1 VRYLLDVNFL
11 LACVWRSH
19 TQHSKASAWLDRQA
33 GFVTCPLAQLGFLR
47 VSLSPGYRA
56 APGDASAA
64 LGDLTSRKGSRF
76 IADDLR
82 VDRIPAVSS
91 HADVT
96 DAYLVALAKIHGLR
110 LATLDEVLCA
120 KPWARGVAE
129 NPLAR
134 ERGLPRISSA

>member
-19 TQHSKASAWLDRQA
+19 AQHSQASAWLDRQA

-56 APGDASAA
+56 APADALAA

-76 IADDLR
+76 VTDDLG
-82 VDRIPAVSS
+82 VDRIPVVSS

-96 DAYLVALAKIHGLR
+96 DAYLVAVAKAHGLK
-110 LATLDEVLCA
+110 LATLDKILCA
-120 KPWARGVAE
+120 KAWARGVAE

-134 ERGLPRISSA
+134 EPGLPGTSSA